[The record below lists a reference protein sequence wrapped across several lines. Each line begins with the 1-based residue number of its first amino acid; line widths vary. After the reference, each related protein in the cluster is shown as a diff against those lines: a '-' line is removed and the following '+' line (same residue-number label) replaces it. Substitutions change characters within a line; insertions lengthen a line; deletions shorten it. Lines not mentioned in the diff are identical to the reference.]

1 MRRLRVEREGEQADE
16 GIEAHALRLSLC
28 AQRSNPASKW
38 LSFPVRTPKSY
49 RNAPNSQMRLSH
61 LADYAVVLMTAAAR
75 RPAAARLSATELA
88 CETGVPLPT
97 AQKLMGQLAACGLL
111 RSVRGAGGGFS
122 LAKGASQISL
132 ADIVEAVEGPIAM
145 TVCSGH
151 EGPSDCAL
159 DAHCRV
165 KPHMGVVGN
174 AVRGALGAVSLEALS
189 GPASAARG
197 LAR

>member
-1 MRRLRVEREGEQADE
+1 
-16 GIEAHALRLSLC
+16 
-28 AQRSNPASKW
+28 
-38 LSFPVRTPKSY
+38 
-49 RNAPNSQMRLSH
+49 MRLSH

-75 RPAAARLSATELA
+75 REAGARLSATELA
-88 CETGVPLPT
+88 GETGVPLPT
-97 AQKLMGQLAACGLL
+97 AQKLMGQLAGAGLL
-111 RSVRGAGGGFS
+111 TSARGASGGFA
-122 LAKGASQISL
+122 LARPAGEISL

-174 AVRGALGAVSLEALS
+174 AVRGALGAVSLTE
-189 GPASAARG
+189 